1 MAKEIVNLT
10 KTVYNKNQYTKVI
23 DTQFSQLV
31 FTPSVENIAASIP
44 STEVQVNQFFNQYQ
58 NLFFDIPKLGEIN
71 SFFVFC
77 SCSENDAIKK
87 GILDKIMSF
96 TIDDVRA
103 IARSYC
109 VLYSENKDVFSIIP
123 KPY

>member
-1 MAKEIVNLT
+1 MYSLL
-10 KTVYNKNQYTKVI
+10 
-23 DTQFSQLV
+23 S
-31 FTPSVENIAASIP
+31 SI
-44 STEVQVNQFFNQYQ
+44 
-58 NLFFDIPKLGEIN
+58 IKLGEIN

-96 TIDDVRA
+96 TNDDVQA

-109 VLYSENKDVFSIIP
+109 VLYSENKDVF
-123 KPY
+123 